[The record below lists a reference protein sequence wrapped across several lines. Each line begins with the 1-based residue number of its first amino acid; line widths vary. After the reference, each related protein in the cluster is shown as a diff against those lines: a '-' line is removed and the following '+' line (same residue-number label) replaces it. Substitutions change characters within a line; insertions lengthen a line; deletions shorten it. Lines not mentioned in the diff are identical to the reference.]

1 MKLCLERAV
10 ESACRG
16 SDIITGL
23 MDLTKKRPMKKE
35 PVDINEAIQEVTVL
49 THGETDK

>member
-1 MKLCLERAV
+1 
-10 ESACRG
+10 
-16 SDIITGL
+16 